1 MQTLISQCL
10 DSNFLSEIFSEAGAF
25 YHHNVYTTQRNFVT
39 TLLCSDDYFVT
50 NIEKV
55 DSVTLL
61 RKDKLLTS
69 EISWTTRFQH
79 ALAVWPC
86 LNNLG

>member
-1 MQTLISQCL
+1 MRYFLKQVRFITLSASQNIN
-10 DSNFLSEIFSEAGAF
+10 NFE
-25 YHHNVYTTQRNFVT
+25 TTFH
-39 TLLCSDDYFVT
+39 CSDDYFVT

>member
-1 MQTLISQCL
+1 MT
-10 DSNFLSEIFSEAGAF
+10 
-25 YHHNVYTTQRNFVT
+25 HNLFGINNVNATF
-39 TLLCSDDYFVT
+39 SDDYFVN
-50 NIEKV
+50 NIERV

-61 RKDKLLTS
+61 RKDKLLT
-69 EISWTTRFQH
+69 EISWTSRFQH